1 MLPYA
6 PIQYNILPDC
16 KTPVFLAP
24 SKQFKV
30 PSGYGWKGTLFHFLN
45 ARNVRVRIIFS
56 VRNKGGYVPFYHQS
70 LLSQLT
76 ESLLVDK
83 PLLLSANEYNFS
95 GLKGQ
100 TKVSKNGLHF
110 YSSRATLVFASA
122 SRELIDAFL
131 QKLFEQKEIEIGT
144 LQLVPESVEQEILP
158 RFGDELKCVCISP
171 IVAIDPAGNELH
183 AKKFIMPDSDAFSD
197 FLYESTMMRM
207 EKSGR
212 YTPEQIAGFYKFQII
227 PDKAY
232 LEKIK
237 DGDKKFARIYPVQSG
252 DEFLEVRGYTFPFAL
267 YSAVEVQE
275 FIFECGLGFFAHKG
289 FGMVDVIHA
298 DSARRTEPYPYEGQ
312 SVAGGGF
319 GKHTINGHAMNGH
332 AANGQLSLNRRQE
345 NAI

>member
-1 MLPYA
+1 M
-6 PIQYNILPDC
+6 
-16 KTPVFLAP
+16 
-24 SKQFKV
+24 
-30 PSGYGWKGTLFHFLN
+30 
-45 ARNVRVRIIFS
+45 RVRIIFS
-56 VRNKGGYVPFYHQS
+56 VKNKGGHVPFYHQS
-70 LLSQLT
+70 LLSQLA
-76 ESLLVDK
+76 ESLLAGNR
-83 PLLLSANEYNFS
+83 LLLEANEYNFS

-131 QKLFEQKEIEIGT
+131 QKLFEQKEVELGT
-144 LQLVPESVEQEILP
+144 LQLIPESVEQEILP
-158 RFGDELKCVCISP
+158 QFGDELKCVCISP
-171 IVAIDPAGNELH
+171 IVAVDSGGNELY
-183 AKKFIMPDSDAFSD
+183 AKKFILPESDAFSD

-237 DGDKKFARIYPVQSG
+237 EGEKKFARIYPVQTG
-252 DEFLEVRGYTFPFAL
+252 EECVEVRGYTFPFAL

-275 FIFECGLGFFAHKG
+275 FIFECGLGFFTHKG
-289 FGMVDVIHA
+289 FGMVDVVQTG
-298 DSARRTEPYPYEGQ
+298 SVRRTEPYPYEGQ

-319 GKHTINGHAMNGH
+319 SKHAINGHAMNGH

-345 NAI
+345 NTI